1 VSQSSLL
8 ARLQPGRPLFW
19 VLFLVVLVPDWFS
32 KRWAETALLP
42 RHVPHEVIGE
52 YLRFTLSYN
61 QGAAFGMH
69 VGESSRWFF
78 AVLAVAIIALML
90 WATRD
95 LTRESTPA
103 ALGLPL
109 VLGGA
114 VGNLLDRLRDAAAV
128 VDFIDVGVGTT
139 RFWTFNIA
147 DSGITVGAI
156 CLVLAMWVGER
167 PAAASASSEQSTA

>member
-1 VSQSSLL
+1 MTSSALL
-8 ARLQPGRPLFW
+8 GRLQPGRPVFWALFA
-19 VLFLVVLVPDWFS
+19 LVLVPDWFS
-32 KRWAETALLP
+32 KRWAEVALLP

-69 VGESSRWFF
+69 VGEGSRWFF
-78 AVLAVAIIALML
+78 AALAVAIIALML

-95 LTRESTPA
+95 LAKESMRA
-103 ALGLPL
+103 AFGLPL

-114 VGNLLDRLRDAAAV
+114 VGNLLDRLRDAGAV

-139 RFWTFNIA
+139 RFWTFNVA

-156 CLVLAMWVGER
+156 CLVLALWTSER
-167 PAAASASSEQSTA
+167 ERAAPPAADARAD

>member
-1 VSQSSLL
+1 MSSTTLL

-19 VLFLVVLVPDWFS
+19 ALVAVVLVPDWFS

-52 YLRFTLSYN
+52 FLRFTLSYN
-61 QGAAFGMH
+61 EGAAFGMH
-69 VGESSRWFF
+69 VGDGSRWFF
-78 AVLAVAIIALML
+78 AGLAVGIIALML

-95 LTRESTPA
+95 LTRESTLGA
-103 ALGLPL
+103 IGLPL

-114 VGNLLDRLRDAAAV
+114 VGNLLDRLREAGAV

-139 RFWTFNIA
+139 RFWTFNVA

-156 CLVLAMWVGER
+156 CLVLALWSGER
-167 PAAASASSEQSTA
+167 DTKATPPVDERTA